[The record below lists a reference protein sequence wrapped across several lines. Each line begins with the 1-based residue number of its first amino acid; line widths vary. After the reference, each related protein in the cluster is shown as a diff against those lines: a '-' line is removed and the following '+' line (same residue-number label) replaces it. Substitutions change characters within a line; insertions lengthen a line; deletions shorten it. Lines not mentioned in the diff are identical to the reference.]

1 VPQGRIGSLVLIL
14 ALFGSGL
21 PEADEVLGPLL
32 HEDGRQP
39 RMCHLAC
46 FCRLHSLVAFV
57 KRRVPPAAVYLL
69 DLLLRCCA
77 GNFLA
82 LRALMALAFESGEF
96 IKMAEAGA
104 RAKFI
109 AVTTTTVLMTIA
121 AQYDEG
127 SEEERIFT
135 VCVIVNGL
143 AVRECTPR
151 APPTTVADEPGPATT
166 ASEEVCA

>member
-1 VPQGRIGSLVLIL
+1 MKTVDSRACAIWLV
-14 ALFGSGL
+14 
-21 PEADEVLGPLL
+21 
-32 HEDGRQP
+32 
-39 RMCHLAC
+39 
-46 FCRLHSLVAFV
+46 FCRLHSLIAFV
-57 KRRVPPAAVYLL
+57 ERLVPPAAVYLL